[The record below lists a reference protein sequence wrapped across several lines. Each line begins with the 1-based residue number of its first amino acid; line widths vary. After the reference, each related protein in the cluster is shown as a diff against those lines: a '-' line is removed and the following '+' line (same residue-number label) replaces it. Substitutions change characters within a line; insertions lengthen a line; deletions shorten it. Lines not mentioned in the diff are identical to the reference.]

1 MASVRLTQERNAL
14 AVEKDRIEREYRSL
28 RSRFE
33 YEVNALLGHNL
44 RQQAAALGAEIR
56 GLRKEND
63 VLRARNAWYVAHR
76 QGSSSDVAQ
85 GVLEV
90 ELEARNTELEAE
102 KKELERK
109 LGLSLAEGH
118 QLTGMSTGRKQVDEA
133 FQRFPLTVYD
143 YDKAIS
149 TSSAQLS
156 TLFCMPCNTIGVAY
170 KVPLETKPA
179 DLLEHSETAH
189 PDMSEL
195 TCVAWLAPPPGGGSD
210 ATAVIDGGS
219 DGAFHRFAVAVFLV
233 LLLLGLLSL
242 FDLTA
247 ALFVSA
253 FRPYS
258 TGLTGGS
265 GEASVLSDMPKEV
278 SGGAR
283 SLPFPRIGSYGVQV
297 AGEWEIEHISL
308 AVSNR
313 QLSELCDRFK
323 LARSGNKSE
332 LTARLTKFSSNQ
344 SQDWN
349 SCVPSQQHFL
359 EDGAVRPQAEYTSSV
374 DGQSQHVLT
383 KRELIRNWSSNITSK
398 YPFKPIPPPE
408 RERGI
413 YNAASQVSTASTGA
427 GQSEISA
434 TTTREGIVSQFLE
447 FLDGHDMT
455 ISATPSSTPS
465 ANVSA
470 PHSSSVSAL
479 TVNFSYH
486 PTATISHVQH
496 IPTSPQLPAQVFSVS
511 APLPHLYVHPANTQI
526 PVAVPSAVSS
536 APASWRSVLLA
547 DGREVG
553 CLTSNLPDPPLFS
566 IADDPERILDIWDDR
581 LPTWKGM
588 SPLSIDGIPIPL
600 VYWGKLYK
608 HSKNLRWHGTRGSWF
623 QWKVLVEAM
632 TATTLEQFWVRF
644 SAPDKTGVVQRL
656 SLTRIQ
662 SVLTAERKAED
673 ARLAVL
679 AKAEIPPSRL
689 MYRKGSEWKPYQKND
704 ALARIYRQFKG
715 CNLEDSDDSD

>member
-1 MASVRLTQERNAL
+1 MTVLLKGIQLRRRLNT
-14 AVEKDRIEREYRSL
+14 
-28 RSRFE
+28 F
-33 YEVNALLGHNL
+33 LLHYSIPL
-44 RQQAAALGAEIR
+44 
-56 GLRKEND
+56 K
-63 VLRARNAWYVAHR
+63 
-76 QGSSSDVAQ
+76 
-85 GVLEV
+85 
-90 ELEARNTELEAE
+90 
-102 KKELERK
+102 
-109 LGLSLAEGH
+109 
-118 QLTGMSTGRKQVDEA
+118 GR
-133 FQRFPLTVYD
+133 
-143 YDKAIS
+143 
-149 TSSAQLS
+149 
-156 TLFCMPCNTIGVAY
+156 
-170 KVPLETKPA
+170 
-179 DLLEHSETAH
+179 
-189 PDMSEL
+189 SEL

-349 SCVPSQQHFL
+349 SLLPGATNPHKGPRKSHTKAKPKISQLRTQQHFL
-359 EDGAVRPQAEYTSSV
+359 EDGAVRPQAEYTSCV

-479 TVNFSYH
+479 TVNSSYH

-608 HSKNLRWHGTRGSWF
+608 HSKNLKWHGTRGSWF